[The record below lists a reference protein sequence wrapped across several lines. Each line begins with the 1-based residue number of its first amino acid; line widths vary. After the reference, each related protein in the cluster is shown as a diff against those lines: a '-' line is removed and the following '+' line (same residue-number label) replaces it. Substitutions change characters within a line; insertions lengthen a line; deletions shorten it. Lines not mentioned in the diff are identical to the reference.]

1 MDDESDTDETQGEP
15 QDFTTDVKSEI
26 KTEIQEKQKIPVKVL
41 SQNDVD
47 SKKYTIFDVIMPLP
61 GYNIDYPPNMK
72 DYYEMLVTKDDL
84 TLELKSKHK

>member
-1 MDDESDTDETQGEP
+1 MDDESDTDETQGES